1 MKSQNEVTRQKEP
14 REKPREK
21 LSSEQVE
28 QLKSEGVI
36 TQPEQ
41 VASPQTMRID
51 LHCHTEAS
59 PDSITPLEFIP
70 ARCAERGIQVQAIT
84 DHECIWGAQK
94 LQNLVEQDPDIDLT
108 VIVGEEISTSQ
119 GELVGLF
126 LKEAVPAGLTPL
138 ATVEAI
144 QQQGGL
150 VLLPHGFDPLR
161 LPRLQDS
168 AREALVE
175 SIDIVETFNARI
187 SRPHWNRVAARW
199 SQTHGLLKSA
209 GTDAHT
215 LADIGSAWVE
225 VPKRPIQGPDD
236 LLKALE
242 GGVPVGK
249 WTHPAIAYVYKLWD
263 RLRYKLKTL
272 FS

>member
-1 MKSQNEVTRQKEP
+1 MKPPQEP
-14 REKPREK
+14 REKPQEK
-21 LSSEQVE
+21 LSAEQAE
-28 QLKSEGVI
+28 QLKSEGVV

-41 VASPQTMRID
+41 VAGPETMRID
-51 LHCHTEAS
+51 LHCHTAAS
-59 PDSITPLEFIP
+59 PDSITPIEAIP
-70 ARCAERGIQVQAIT
+70 ARCLERGIQIQAIT
-84 DHECIWGAQK
+84 DHDCIWGAQQ
-94 LQNLVEQDPDIDLT
+94 LQSLVAQDPDTELT

-126 LKEAVPAGLTPL
+126 LNEVIPAGLTPL

-144 QQQGGL
+144 KRQGGL

-161 LPRLQDS
+161 LPRLKAA

-187 SRPHWNRVAARW
+187 SRLHWNRVAADW

-209 GTDAHT
+209 GSDAHT

-225 VPKRPIQGPDD
+225 VPRRPIRAPQD
-236 LLKALE
+236 LLVALE
-242 GGVPVGK
+242 GGVPVGR
-249 WTHPAIAYVYKLWD
+249 WTHPALAYLYKLWD
-263 RLRYKLKTL
+263 RIRYKLKTL